1 MKITQSKLKQIIKEE
16 LEATLNEVPSAQIAA
31 MRKTKA
37 NVQSQSPEAK
47 KKAAAE
53 KAAMMQRYKED
64 EERRAAE
71 EARPKTCEQLKKKYD
86 DYADAARRL
95 DPTDQMYH
103 LYDEEL
109 GELLKTAKADNCPW
123 AAKFNQPAEKPS
135 ADRMTSQQR
144 YGFELEETKMT
155 KSKLIQVIREEIV
168 NTLAELDESV
178 SAGIRRRLRNRRQAR
193 RKEDAARRKSPDTKS
208 SSTPRT
214 TDTGATPPSRTAAP
228 SNVPQQNH

>member
-1 MKITQSKLKQIIKEE
+1 MIKIFFKEKKMKITQSKLKQIIKEE

-71 EARPKTCEQLKKKYD
+71 EARPKTCEELKKKYD

-103 LYDEEL
+103 FYDEEL
-109 GELLKTAKADNCPW
+109 GELQKQAASGKGVEGGKPCPW
-123 AAKFNQPAEKPS
+123 AAKLNQPAKKPS
-135 ADRMTSQQR
+135 APTMTSKEL
-144 YGFELEETKMT
+144 YGFDIKETK
-155 KSKLIQVIREEIV
+155 KK
-168 NTLAELDESV
+168 
-178 SAGIRRRLRNRRQAR
+178 
-193 RKEDAARRKSPDTKS
+193 
-208 SSTPRT
+208 
-214 TDTGATPPSRTAAP
+214 
-228 SNVPQQNH
+228 